1 MLNGK
6 FLLSFMA
13 NLIILF
19 LVCRI
24 LTLGLGFLIIPFLP
38 ASNLFFRVGFVVAER
53 VIYLPSIGYCILFTY
68 GFSLLSKQAKK
79 KVPSKQSAKLM
90 MNCFNWVIWFLTCLS
105 FVKKILAVA
114 VLGILL
120 MNIMRCALRS
130 SQWRSE
136 EQLFRSALS
145 VCPLNAKVSQF

>member
-1 MLNGK
+1 MLNEK

-90 MNCFNWVIWFLTCLS
+90 MKCFNWVIWFLTCLS

>member
-1 MLNGK
+1 MLNEK

-90 MNCFNWVIWFLTCLS
+90 MKCFN
-105 FVKKILAVA
+105 
-114 VLGILL
+114 
-120 MNIMRCALRS
+120 
-130 SQWRSE
+130 
-136 EQLFRSALS
+136 
-145 VCPLNAKVSQF
+145 